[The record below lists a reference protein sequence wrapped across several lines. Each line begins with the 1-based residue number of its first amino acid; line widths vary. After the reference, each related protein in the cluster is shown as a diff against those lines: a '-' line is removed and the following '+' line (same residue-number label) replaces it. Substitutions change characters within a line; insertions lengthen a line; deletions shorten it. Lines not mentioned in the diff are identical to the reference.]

1 MRIPLLSVLAVA
13 AASLP
18 AVFAQTNDIVMSA
31 MRDEMARSMKQL
43 TVENLEKP
51 YFISYRVVDSD
62 TVSVG
67 AEFGAL
73 TRDVASHGRRLT
85 VEVRVGDYKLDNSH
99 LFSFDVDMGTRL
111 RIFNGTTEL
120 PLEDDYKEL
129 RRQLWLA
136 TDATYKKAVADLS
149 KKRGLLEAQ
158 SREDESDDFS
168 KEDPAVTNYDLPAV
182 KVSAADWEKEARSL
196 SALFR
201 EMPAIYTSSVLMNCF
216 NTYTRYLTSE
226 GTSYTRREPSLTF
239 TGNAATQA
247 ADGMPLEQTTWLQ
260 GRSLAELPSKD
271 ELAAR
276 LKAVGRDLT
285 QLRDAN
291 ILANY
296 SGPVLVEGDAAP
308 QLVHRVLLFSLT
320 ATKRTVSGMPGAQ
333 SNPNQG
339 DNPFLDKIGSRVLPE
354 FLSLSDNPTIP
365 VYQGRHL
372 GGFSKMDE
380 DGVPSREVQLVE
392 NGILKTLL
400 ASRDPVRGI
409 SRSTGSRHVGQA
421 APSNVI
427 MTVSNGLSSDELHA
441 KFVDL
446 VKQRNRPFG
455 IVVRLLRNGNNA
467 GLNALLAYKVFPD
480 GHEELIRGMQFF
492 GLNAVSF
499 KDIAAASRELNLLT
513 VRYEPPRGQF
523 PMPNEG
529 EESFTPVTLLV
540 PSLLFED
547 ATMRKIRVAAPNP
560 PVSGHPFFT
569 K

>member
-1 MRIPLLSVLAVA
+1 MRIRAISALAIVS
-13 AASLP
+13 ASLP
-18 AVFAQTNDIVMSA
+18 SLYAQANDLVMNA

-43 TVENLEKP
+43 TVESLEKP
-51 YFISYRVVDSD
+51 YFISYRVVESD

-67 AEFGAL
+67 AQFGAL
-73 TRDVASHGRRLT
+73 TRNVASRTRRLT

-99 LFSFDVDMGTRL
+99 LFSFNIDPGTQL
-111 RIFNGTTEL
+111 QIFNGTTEL

-136 TDATYKKAVADLS
+136 TDATYKKAVEDLS
-149 KKRGLLEAQ
+149 KKRGLLQAQ

-168 KEDPAVTNYDLPAV
+168 KEDPAITSYDLPAV
-182 KVSAADWEKEARSL
+182 KVSVTDWEKEARSL

-201 EMPAIYTSSVLMNCF
+201 EMPEIYTSSVLLNCF

-247 ADGMPLEQTTWLQ
+247 ADGMPLEQTTWAQ
-260 GRSLAELPSKD
+260 GRSLAELPSEQ

-276 LKAVGRDLT
+276 LKAIGRDLT
-285 QLRDAN
+285 ELRAAN
-291 ILANY
+291 TLANY

-308 QLVHRVLLFSLT
+308 QLVHRLLLFSL
-320 ATKRTVSGMPGAQ
+320 AAMKRTISGMPGLQ
-333 SNPNQG
+333 PNPNQG
-339 DNPFLDKIGSRVLPE
+339 DNPFLDKIGARVLPE
-354 FLSLSDNPTIP
+354 FLSLSDNPTIQE
-365 VYQGRHL
+365 YQGRHL
-372 GGFSKMDE
+372 GGYSKMDE
-380 DGVPSREVQLVE
+380 DGVPSREVKLVE

-409 SRSTGSRHVGQA
+409 DHSTGSRHVGQA
-421 APSNVI
+421 APSNII
-427 MTVSNGLSSDELHA
+427 MTVSDGLSNDELRA
-441 KFVDL
+441 KFLDL

-455 IVVRLLRNGNNA
+455 IVVRWLRNGNNA
-467 GLNALLAYKVFPD
+467 GLNALMAYKLFPD
-480 GHEELIRGMQFF
+480 GHQELIRGMQFF
-492 GLNAVSF
+492 GLNALSF
-499 KDIAAASRELNLLT
+499 KDIVAASRDLNFLT
-513 VRYEPPRGQF
+513 VRYEPPRGPF

-529 EESFTPVTLLV
+529 EENFTPVSMLV

-547 ATMRKIRVAAPNP
+547 ATLRKVRAAAPNP
-560 PVSGHPFFT
+560 PISGPPFFN